1 MRIAFVDPMF
11 VWPPPGGA
19 PVDLTY
25 AMQGVAQ
32 AGHDVRLF
40 LPDRDRWW
48 GERNEA
54 DLPVPA
60 TCVPFDAAGPTRR
73 TIGRRIREAV
83 DAWRPD
89 VVHLGFAFFLKPY
102 LAAALAHH
110 PLVLHYYAYE
120 LTCPR
125 DYRIY
130 LNGRTCPH
138 NYLRTPDLCRRC
150 AFDALTSDIRH
161 GEPAPYA
168 AEYLDARAYTP
179 GYHRAV
185 TAMLKAA
192 RAVIVNSPV
201 EAARLAGLHPDVR
214 MIPPGIDAD
223 ALPAAP
229 FPAPEASRPKAV
241 LMAGRA
247 EDPAKGVDV
256 LREAAAALA
265 ERRRDFEVR
274 VTWRHEERNTPWFR
288 AIGWCSGDALRRQYA
303 AAWCCVTPSLWDEPF
318 GLVAAEAMA
327 TGRPVIA
334 SRVGGLGELV
344 EDGVTGLLFERG
356 DAAGLRDCLNRL
368 LDDAELCARMGR
380 AARERIARQY
390 AWPRII
396 ERCYLPLFEEVVR

>member
-11 VWPPPGGA
+11 AWPPPGGA
-19 PVDLTY
+19 PVDLTH
-25 AMQGVAQ
+25 AMRGVAQ

-48 GERNEA
+48 GERSEA

-60 TCVPFDAAGPTRR
+60 TRVSFDAAGPTRR
-73 TIGRRIREAV
+73 TIGSRFGEAV

-89 VVHLGFAFFLKPY
+89 IVHLGFAFFLKPY

-130 LNGRTCPH
+130 RDGRTCQY
-138 NYLRTPDLCRRC
+138 NYLRTPDVCRRC
-150 AFDALTSDIRH
+150 AFETLGSEIRH
-161 GEPAPYA
+161 GEPPPYA
-168 AEYLDARAYTP
+168 AEYLDARAYAP
-179 GYHRAV
+179 SYHRAV
-185 TAMLKAA
+185 TAMLEAA
-192 RAVIVNSPV
+192 RAVVVNSPV
-201 EAARLAGLHPDVR
+201 EAARLTGLHPDVR
-214 MIPPGIDAD
+214 MIPPGVDTD
-223 ALPAAP
+223 VFQAAP
-229 FPAPEASRPKAV
+229 IPAPEAGRPKVV

-256 LREAAAALA
+256 LRDAAAALA

-274 VTWRHEERNTPWFR
+274 ATWRHEERDTPWFR
-288 AIGWCSGDALRRQYA
+288 AIGWCAGDALRRQYA
-303 AAWCCVTPSLWDEPF
+303 AAHCCVTPSLWDEPF

-334 SRVGGLGELV
+334 SRVGGLAELV

-356 DAAGLRDCLNRL
+356 DADGLRDCVERL
-368 LDDAELCARMGR
+368 LDDAALCARMGR
-380 AARERIARQY
+380 AARERIVRRY